1 MDPKADR
8 KEYREPEV
16 VDYGTLVELTA
27 AATVGHHEDGVGK
40 GPDVSHAHVPN

>member
-8 KEYREPEV
+8 KQYCEPEI

-27 AATVGHHEDGVGK
+27 AASGGHHEDGLHK
-40 GPDVSHAHVPN
+40 GPDVSHPHRP

>member
-1 MDPKADR
+1 MDSHADR

-27 AATVGHHEDGVGK
+27 AQTGGHHEDGVSK
-40 GPDVSHAHVPN
+40 GPDVSHVHKP